1 MYFVYNSSVRMAK
14 LAVKQSESGS
24 GGGLG
29 EMSVKTICVL
39 SRKGGAGKTTI
50 AVNLAITAFLDG
62 HSVMLA
68 DLDPQRSA
76 SDALRA
82 RRGPGPAF
90 AEGCAGKLFHAQ
102 SSAKRDGVELLIV
115 DTPAAPETDVAH
127 AVNLSDLC
135 LVVGRPSFLD
145 LAPIVRSADTVR
157 RLNRE
162 GLIVLNQAHTNR
174 SEVAPIAFPEVV
186 EALRFCGLPLSP
198 VGLRSRS
205 VFQQA
210 IAQGQSVV
218 ELEPDG
224 AAAHD
229 MTRLWTH
236 LKATWRLGET
246 RQEQPALAARAG

>member
-1 MYFVYNSSVRMAK
+1 M
-14 LAVKQSESGS
+14 
-24 GGGLG
+24 
-29 EMSVKTICVL
+29 KTISVL
-39 SRKGGAGKTTI
+39 SRKGGTGKTTL
-50 AVNLAITAFLDG
+50 AVNLAILAFLDG
-62 HSVMLA
+62 HKTMLA

-76 SDALRA
+76 SEALRA
-82 RRGPGPAF
+82 RTRAGPAF
-90 AEGCAGKLFHAQ
+90 ADSCAGKLFHAQ
-102 SSAKRDGVELLIV
+102 TNARRDGVELLIV

-157 RLNRE
+157 RLDRQ

-174 SEVAPIAFPEVV
+174 AEVAPIAFPEVV
-186 EALRFCGLPLSP
+186 EALRFCGLPLAP

-210 IAQGQSVV
+210 IAQGRSVV

-229 MTRLWTH
+229 ISRLWTH
-236 LKATWRLGET
+236 LKTVWGLDDGRHEPP
-246 RQEQPALAARAG
+246 ELAARAG

>member
-1 MYFVYNSSVRMAK
+1 
-14 LAVKQSESGS
+14 
-24 GGGLG
+24 
-29 EMSVKTICVL
+29 VKTISVL
-39 SRKGGAGKTTI
+39 SRKGGTGKTTL

-62 HSVMLA
+62 HKVMLA

-82 RRGPGPAF
+82 RKYPGPTF
-90 AEGCAGKLFHAQ
+90 TESCAGKLFHVQ
-102 SSAKRDGVELLIV
+102 SNAKRDGVELLIV
-115 DTPAAPETDVAH
+115 DTPAAPEMDVAH

-157 RLNRE
+157 RLNRQ

-174 SEVAPIAFPEVV
+174 PEVAPVAFPDVV
-186 EALRFCGLPLSP
+186 EALRFCGLPLAP

-210 IAQGQSVV
+210 IAHGQSVA

-229 MTRLWTH
+229 VSRLWAH
-236 LKATWRLGET
+236 LKSAWALGEH
-246 RQEQPALAARAG
+246 RQDAPELAARAG